1 MRSVSSGFVERE
13 ALTKTLMEKGDVR
26 RKVGGGR
33 GFLAKKGSEHS
44 WLWAG
49 WGDQGGAPSE
59 QCFREGCHVIFSRRG
74 ERRETVEVGR
84 EGGKDLIIRMIKPT
98 AMEIGKA
105 NYESCY
111 GKCWMLISSGFG
123 GGEQGTSIC

>member
-1 MRSVSSGFVERE
+1 MSGGKLVEAGASWQR
-13 ALTKTLMEKGDVR
+13 KGLSTAGCGL
-26 RKVGGGR
+26 GGGTR
-33 GFLAKKGSEHS
+33 VGLHQSSVLGRDVMSYLA
-44 WLWAG
+44 
-49 WGDQGGAPSE
+49 GGAKE
-59 QCFREGCHVIFSRRG
+59 
-74 ERRETVEVGR
+74 ERQWRWGR